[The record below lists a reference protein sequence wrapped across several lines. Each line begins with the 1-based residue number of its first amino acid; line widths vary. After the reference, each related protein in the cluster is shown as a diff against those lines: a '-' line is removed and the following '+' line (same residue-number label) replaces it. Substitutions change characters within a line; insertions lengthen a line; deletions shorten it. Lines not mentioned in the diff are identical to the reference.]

1 MVVILAL
8 LVALSM
14 VQAPAPPAQAPAAG
28 PPAETALPPVLREVV
43 LEGVSFFNRDQVLK
57 AIRLRPGSRFR
68 RDPAEVAASLRAHYE
83 GQCFMAVKVAARFDP
98 QAGRLTLAVD
108 EGRMRGLVLDGLE
121 GDEEARIRAAL
132 GIEPGTL
139 LRDKEV
145 RGAMGRLE
153 AATGGAYRIEGGPP
167 WTVEEGPDGPTLRLR
182 IVRRRFRLRPLLSG
196 PDASPFR
203 NRVDGT
209 APGLG
214 VDVTLFGGATTNH
227 TSVYARGAYAFGADA
242 WRYAAG
248 VRRSFGPDHLVTAGY
263 ERHDLTDTD
272 DLFRRRPIEGPR
284 GRPIPFHVVDEY
296 FRRRGDEAYVFLRPT
311 PRAHLGATFRSDS
324 HESLPVVA
332 DDSILFFARRP
343 RPNPEVGEG
352 RMRSLLFTAR
362 WARRGPLFPSWEDE
376 RESFLVRT
384 PYGTPFEHAQ
394 GARLEATY
402 EVSADALGGDFSF
415 PGWTGQARASRTVGT
430 RHTLTGRLITG
441 LTRGAPP
448 LQRRFALGGLGTLRG
463 YALKEFAGEQAVLA
477 TGEWMILTR
486 PRFPALVL
494 FYDGGAAWTS
504 GFDGAGW
511 KSDAGAGL
519 EWRILR
525 LGYVRVD
532 LAVPFQPAPGSDRAR
547 VYGMVRLPF

>member
-1 MVVILAL
+1 MILAL
-8 LVALSM
+8 LFALSTA
-14 VQAPAPPAQAPAAG
+14 QAPAPADAPAAAAAAQMA
-28 PPAETALPPVLREVV
+28 PPPVLREVV
-43 LEGVSFFNRDQVLK
+43 LEGVSHFNRDQVLK
-57 AIRLRPGSRFR
+57 AIRLQPGGRFR

-83 GQCFMAVKVAARFDP
+83 GQCFMAVRVAARFDP
-98 QAGRLTLAVD
+98 EAGRLTLTVD
-108 EGRMRGLVLDGLE
+108 EGRMHRLVLDGLE
-121 GDEEARIRAAL
+121 GDEEARIRAVL
-132 GIEPGTL
+132 GIEAGTP
-139 LRDKEV
+139 LRDKTV
-145 RGAMGRLE
+145 REAMGRLE

-182 IVRRRFRLRPLLSG
+182 IVRRRFRVVPLLSG
-196 PDASPFR
+196 PDASPFH

-214 VDVTLFGGATTNH
+214 ADVTLFGGTSTNH
-227 TSVYARGAYAFGADA
+227 TSVYVRGAYAFGADV

-248 VRRSFGPDHLVTAGY
+248 IRRSFGSDHLVTAGY

-284 GRPIPFHVVDEY
+284 GRPIPFHIVDEY
-296 FRRRGDEAYVFLRPT
+296 YRRRGDEAYVFLRPT
-311 PRAHLGATFRSDS
+311 PRAHLGVSFRSDT
-324 HESLPVVA
+324 HASLPVVA
-332 DDSILFFARRP
+332 DDSILFFERRP

-362 WARRGPLFPSWEDE
+362 WAHRAPLFPAWESE

-394 GARLEATY
+394 GERVEATY
-402 EVSADALGGDFSF
+402 EVAADGLGSDFSF
-415 PGWTGQARASRTVGT
+415 QRLTGQARASRRVGT
-430 RHTLTGRLITG
+430 RSTVTGRLLAG

-477 TGEWMILTR
+477 TAEWMMRTK
-486 PRFPALVL
+486 PRLPALVL
-494 FYDGGAAWTS
+494 FYDGGAAWTK
-504 GFDGAGW
+504 DIEGAGW

-519 EWRILR
+519 EWRIASR
-525 LGYVRVD
+525 GWVRVD
-532 LAVPFQPAPGSDRAR
+532 LAIPFQPSPGADRAR
-547 VYGMVRLPF
+547 VYALVRLPF

>member
-1 MVVILAL
+1 MVILAL
-8 LVALSM
+8 LVALAT
-14 VQAPAPPAQAPAAG
+14 VQAPAVTAPG
-28 PPAETALPPVLREVV
+28 ETAPPPVLREVV
-43 LEGVSFFNRDQVLK
+43 LEGVSSFDRDQVLK

-83 GQCFMAVKVAARFDP
+83 GQCFMAVKVLSRFDP
-98 QAGRLTLAVD
+98 DAGRLTLTVD
-108 EGRMRGLVLDGLE
+108 EGRMHRLVLDGLE
-121 GDEEARIRAAL
+121 GDEEARLRAVL
-132 GIEPGTL
+132 GIEPGAP

-145 RGAMGRLE
+145 RDAMGRLE

-182 IVRRRFRLRPLLSG
+182 IVRRRLRFRPLLSG
-196 PDASPFR
+196 PDPSPFR

-209 APGLG
+209 SPGLG
-214 VDVTLFGGATTNH
+214 VDVTLFGGASTNH
-227 TSVYARGAYAFGADA
+227 TSIYGRGSYAFAADL

-248 VRRSFGPDHLVTAGY
+248 IRRSFGNDHLVTAGY

-284 GRPIPFHVVDEY
+284 GRPVPFHIVDEY

-311 PRAHLGATFRSDS
+311 PRAHLGASFRSDT
-324 HESLPVVA
+324 HGSLPVVA
-332 DDSILFFARRP
+332 DDSILFFTRRP
-343 RPNPEVGEG
+343 RPNPEAGEG

-362 WARRGPLFPSWEDE
+362 WAHREPLFPSWEDE

-384 PYGTPFEHAQ
+384 PYGTPFEHPQ

-402 EVSADALGGDFSF
+402 EVAADGLGSDFSF
-415 PGWTGQARASRTVGT
+415 QRLTGQARASRPVGS

-448 LQRRFALGGLGTLRG
+448 PQRRFALGGLGTLRG

-477 TGEWMILTR
+477 TAEWMIATR
-486 PRFPALVL
+486 PRLPSLVL
-494 FYDGGAAWTS
+494 FYDGGAAWTK
-504 GFDGAGW
+504 GVDGAGW

-519 EWRILR
+519 EWRILGRGWVR
-525 LGYVRVD
+525 LD
-532 LAVPFQPAPGSDRAR
+532 LAVPFQPRPGADRAR